1 MNQLFQ
7 QLNQQLSGAQSQPQN
22 KVLAALKQKYQQCKM
37 MADPLGYINNLP
49 EMKNLVGLINQNG
62 GNAKEYFYK
71 LAEEKG
77 VNPNDVLDIFK

>member
-1 MNQLFQ
+1 M
-7 QLNQQLSGAQSQPQN
+7 SGAQSQPQN